1 MEIPGHPFSK
11 ALPVTGALAGA
22 MLQPAVPGLQ
32 AANDNDEPDPPPA
45 AAAPIPRIGPL
56 FLFDL
61 SEIFR
66 PAVRVA
72 AA

>member
-1 MEIPGHPFSK
+1 MKNPGHTLSK
-11 ALPVTGALAGA
+11 VSPEIGALAAA
-22 MLQPAVPGLQ
+22 MLQPVVPGLQ
-32 AANDNDEPDPPPA
+32 AANDDDEPDPPPA